1 MMAKHAGHGSL
12 IVKRKCA
19 AVNEDEPAQQASKQP
34 QNKPA
39 PQNKSTEYL

>member
-19 AVNEDEPAQQASKQP
+19 AVNEDEPARRKTNQLSIYKIVDM
-34 QNKPA
+34 
-39 PQNKSTEYL
+39 Y

>member
-19 AVNEDEPAQQASKQP
+19 AVNEDEPVPRKTNQLSIYKIVDM
-34 QNKPA
+34 
-39 PQNKSTEYL
+39 Y